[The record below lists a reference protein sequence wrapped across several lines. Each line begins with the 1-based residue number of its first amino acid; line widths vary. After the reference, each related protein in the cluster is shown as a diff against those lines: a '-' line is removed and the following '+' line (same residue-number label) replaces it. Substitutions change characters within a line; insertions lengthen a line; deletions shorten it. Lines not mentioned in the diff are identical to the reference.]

1 MLDRPSTEAT
11 LSGPGRPADQAREGG
26 PRWPLAFVG
35 VAGLL
40 GASGVAVGAAGAHV
54 GGGDLARTASEF
66 LLVHAAALLAG
77 SAAGLAL
84 PRGSRL
90 LVAALGLMALG
101 AALFGGEL
109 ASAALLEWRPLP
121 LAAPTGG
128 LCLIAGWLCL
138 TLAAVAAA
146 ARRR

>member
-1 MLDRPSTEAT
+1 MLDRPTVAEGT
-11 LSGPGRPADQAREGG
+11 LNAPARRVV

-35 VAGLL
+35 AAGLL

-66 LLVHAAALLAG
+66 LMVHAAAVLAG
-77 SAAGLAL
+77 SAAAMAL
-84 PRGSRL
+84 PRASAL
-90 LVAALGLMALG
+90 LVAALGLLTVG

-109 ASAALLEWRPLP
+109 AVAALLDRRPLP

-138 TLAAVAAA
+138 SVAAIAAA
-146 ARRR
+146 AKRR